1 MAEAQYANSNLN
13 QFYDTHLNRNEVK
26 NQFIASIASIED
38 LYHNNLVGR
47 TQLDSQVDSFG
58 NRLVNINYAKSK
70 SIEHQSRMNSA
81 SRSPSLRKSTQ
92 VSVKNIYLD
101 DIPQD
106 LYKVDINFKKPIKS
120 IETKK
125 FSHVKSGKIAPV
137 KSNFSIKPIRE
148 RIVKENED
156 DFKNIVLYSHKVDI
170 MHEKHDY
177 RNNKSLN
184 ATSGMST
191 AVNLG
196 GPKIPKPFEINSTVG
211 NVVRIGQPLSTATSG
226 RPNTSK
232 ISNRKTSP
240 TSNDACSQQLR
251 FKIGEHRG
259 LIKESEKLYKD
270 TKMFFENMEN
280 KLPQYVKF
288 EDLISRVENVY
299 SNIENL
305 KTKNQTSN
313 SKTHYSSGRLN
324 KRGKN
329 SSERSASSKKYKG
342 KNPNILDV
350 ELDNETRKRI
360 EEKLELL
367 HVELRQVFD
376 NLNNLNKLPPSQGN
390 FEVMKIEKDH
400 DIQVANLKSRASALL
415 QVCKTFNQRL
425 KIETSTRPSK
435 LNQSI
440 RNKSE
445 PEQQLS
451 KETLAAVKIFNAQS
465 NLNNNYI
472 SQENANDHSWNAG
485 KSKNMTD
492 SNPES
497 YGSYGNSHLPN
508 DTALNNVGVSSS
520 IPTFN
525 DKLLINNDFY
535 TSKEY
540 KNTDRQPN
548 ETYNADNA
556 QSYNSYYNHN
566 QTANTF
572 YQGEKQPQS
581 TNLHFQNYTST
592 KYNNNPQSSV
602 NFSSSI
608 GDYNTHFGA
617 QENDSNK
624 LGDIVNHD
632 QSMNKEANNS
642 SSQQFP
648 QASQNFE
655 GEVKLDT
662 KHAIRDELFTSYNVK
677 LPLSHYYTITKK
689 MEPPKEKDWYNR
701 EHHLES
707 TVQNKKAIGDD
718 ILNSKYI
725 SYYKPDLKEEKID
738 RMHIINEVL
747 GNIDTQITKLKK
759 DFYINTAKDKGI
771 KSKIEALEKERE
783 QIESTY
789 KQGDYFRLLK
799 EQGSKS
805 KRPNLK
811 IRFKFRSL

>member
-1 MAEAQYANSNLN
+1 MVDDQYAYSKFTQN
-13 QFYDTHLNRNEVK
+13 YDQTEVK
-26 NQFIASIASIED
+26 NQFMASIASIED
-38 LYHNNLVGR
+38 LYHNNLGGR
-47 TQLDSQVDSFG
+47 TQLNSQVDCFG
-58 NRLVNINYAKSK
+58 NRLVNVDYVKSK
-70 SIEHQSRMNSA
+70 SIEQQSRMQSA

-101 DIPQD
+101 DIPQN
-106 LYKVDINFKKPIKS
+106 LYKVDINFKRPIKS
-120 IETKK
+120 IETRK

-148 RIVKENED
+148 KIVKENED

-170 MHEKHDY
+170 VHEKHDY
-177 RNNKSLN
+177 RNNKS
-184 ATSGMST
+184 TT
-191 AVNLG
+191 AINTGFTNPVNLG
-196 GPKIPKPFEINSTVG
+196 GPKIPRTNDTSNNTTS
-211 NVVRIGQPLSTATSG
+211 NVLRVGQPLTTANSG

-240 TSNDACSQQLR
+240 SSANTTSQQMR

-288 EDLISRVENVY
+288 EDLINRVENVY

-305 KTKNQTSN
+305 KTKNQIVNT
-313 SKTHYSSGRLN
+313 KTQSSSGRQN
-324 KRGKN
+324 KRGKG
-329 SSERSASSKKYKG
+329 SSERSISSRKYKG

-350 ELDNETRKRI
+350 ELDNETRKKI

-400 DIQVANLKSRASALL
+400 DLQVANLKSRASALL
-415 QVCKTFNQRL
+415 QVYKNFNQRL
-425 KIETSTRPSK
+425 KIETSTKPNKINQTVKSK
-435 LNQSI
+435 
-440 RNKSE
+440 
-445 PEQQLS
+445 EQESDKLS
-451 KETLAAVKIFNAQS
+451 KDTLAAVKILNAPS
-465 NLNNNYI
+465 TINNNYV
-472 SQENANDHSWNAG
+472 SQPNANDQTWDAG
-485 KSKNMTD
+485 KNKNLVD

-508 DTALNNVGVSSS
+508 DTALNNIGVSSS

-535 TSKEY
+535 SSSKEY
-540 KNTDRQPN
+540 RYTDRQAN
-548 ETYNADNA
+548 EMSNPDHA

-581 TNLHFQNYTST
+581 TNLHFQNYGNT
-592 KYNNNPQSSV
+592 KYNNNPQSTSV
-602 NFSSSI
+602 NFSASI
-608 GDYNTHFGA
+608 GDYNTHFA
-617 QENDSNK
+617 QEKDVNK
-624 LGDIVNHD
+624 SGDIVNHD
-632 QSMNKEANNS
+632 QSMAKEYNNS
-642 SSQQFP
+642 T
-648 QASQNFE
+648 SQNFLQPQLSQTFE

-662 KHAIRDELFTSYNVK
+662 KNAIRDELFTSYNVE
-677 LPLSHYYTITKK
+677 LPLSHYYTLTKK
-689 MEPPKEKDWYNR
+689 MEPPKEKEWYNR

-707 TVQNKKAIGDD
+707 VVQNKKAIGDD

-725 SYYKPDLKEEKID
+725 SYYKPDQKEEKID

-747 GNIDTQITKLKK
+747 GNIDTQINKLKK
-759 DFYINTAKDKGI
+759 DFYINTAKDKGV
-771 KSKIEALEKERE
+771 KSKIEALEKQKEH
-783 QIESTY
+783 IESTY
-789 KQGDYFRLLK
+789 KQGDYFRILK
-799 EQGSKS
+799 EQVGKS
-805 KRPNLK
+805 KD
-811 IRFKFRSL
+811 